1 MTQTESVV
9 HELLALDQ
17 ERLQAMADNDV
28 DTLNRILSDDLSY
41 IHTSAAVDTKESFTS
56 GIASGRLNYESIV
69 SSNTAV
75 RLYGDNTAL
84 VTGNAD
90 VRVNGN
96 EFSLQFTDVYI
107 KKAAG
112 WQLVSWHATRLP

>member
-1 MTQTESVV
+1 MTQNDSVAQ
-9 HELLALDQ
+9 EILALDQ
-17 ERLQAMADNDV
+17 ERLQAAVNNDV
-28 DTLNRILSDDLSY
+28 DALNRILSDDLSY
-41 IHTSAAVDTKESFTS
+41 VHTTAAVDTKESFTS

-90 VRVNGN
+90 VQVNGN
-96 EFSLQFTDVYI
+96 EFTLQFTNVYI
-107 KKAAG
+107 NKEAG

>member
-1 MTQTESVV
+1 MTQNDSVAQ
-9 HELLALDQ
+9 EILALDQ
-17 ERLQAMADNDV
+17 ERLQAAVNNDV
-28 DTLNRILSDDLSY
+28 GALNRILSDDLSY
-41 IHTSAAVDTKESFTS
+41 VHTTAAVDTKESFTS

-90 VRVNGN
+90 VHVNGN
-96 EFSLQFTDVYI
+96 EFTLQFTNVYI
-107 KKAAG
+107 NQEAG

>member
-1 MTQTESVV
+1 MTQNDSVAQ
-9 HELLALDQ
+9 EILALDQ
-17 ERLQAMADNDV
+17 ERLQAAVNNDV
-28 DTLNRILSDDLSY
+28 GALNRILSDDLSY
-41 IHTSAAVDTKESFTS
+41 VHTTAAVDTKESFTS

-90 VRVNGN
+90 VHVNGN
-96 EFSLQFTDVYI
+96 EFTLQFTNVYI
-107 KKAAG
+107 NQEAG
-112 WQLVSWHATRLP
+112 WQLV

>member
-1 MTQTESVV
+1 M
-9 HELLALDQ
+9 
-17 ERLQAMADNDV
+17 
-28 DTLNRILSDDLSY
+28 
-41 IHTSAAVDTKESFTS
+41 DTKESFTS

-75 RLYGDNTAL
+75 RLYGGNTAL
-84 VTGNAD
+84 VTGKAD

-96 EFSLQFTDVYI
+96 EFSLHFTDVYI
-107 KKAAG
+107 KKGGG